1 MDKHALLSNYIKT
14 YPDKVGKVVDYNPE
28 ADCLLLLDFTAIN
41 TELKPE
47 DVLDSEKFGAWIDFK
62 LAQNNYRYGIGG
74 YMEHRT
80 LYARSE
86 LFNTEE
92 EPRRLHLGVDIW
104 ADTGTPVYAPME
116 GTIHSFRDNDHF
128 GDYGPTIILQH
139 DLDGLTL
146 YTLYG
151 HLNRES
157 LVGLFEGKPI
167 AKDEQ
172 IGVFGSPEVN
182 GHWPPHLHF
191 QMVFDIE
198 GKKGDYP
205 GVGFYSAKKN
215 YLNNIPDPNLVLR
228 FPHAKDSA
236 VSISG
241 TV

>member
-1 MDKHALLSNYIKT
+1 MDKHVLLSNYIQAH
-14 YPDKVGKVVDYNPE
+14 PDRIGKVVNYSPE
-28 ADCLLLLDFTAIN
+28 TDRFFQFDFTSSNA
-41 TELKPE
+41 ELSPE
-47 DVLDSEKFGAWIDFK
+47 DVLDTEKFSAWVNFK
-62 LAQNNYRYGIGG
+62 LAKSNCRYGIGG

-104 ADTGTPVYAPME
+104 ADAGTPVYTPID
-116 GTIHSFRDNDHF
+116 GIVHSFRDNDHF

-157 LVGLFEGKPI
+157 LVGLTVGKAI
-167 AKDEQ
+167 AKNEQ
-172 IGVFGSPEVN
+172 IAVFGNQEVN

-191 QMVFDIE
+191 QLMFDME
-198 GKKGDYP
+198 GKQGDYP
-205 GVGFYSAKKN
+205 GVGYYSEKEN
-215 YLNNIPDPNLVLR
+215 YLRNIPNPNLILK
-228 FPHAKDSA
+228 FQTK
-236 VSISG
+236 
-241 TV
+241 

>member
-14 YPDKVGKVVDYNPE
+14 HPERIGKVVDYDPKKDRLFSLN
-28 ADCLLLLDFTAIN
+28 FTAFN
-41 TELKPE
+41 TELSPE
-47 DVLDSEKFGAWIDFK
+47 DIVDTEKFSVWINSK
-62 LAQNNYRYGIGG
+62 LAENNCRYGIGG
-74 YMEHRT
+74 YMEHRN

-86 LFNTEE
+86 LFNTED

-104 ADTGTPVYAPME
+104 AEAGTPVYAPLE
-116 GTIHSFRDNDHF
+116 GTVHSYGDNDHF

-139 DLDGLTL
+139 DLDELTL

-157 LVGLFEGKPI
+157 LVGLTIGKPV

-172 IGVFGSPEVN
+172 LAVFGNQEVN

-191 QMVFDIE
+191 QLMFDME

-205 GVGFYSAKKN
+205 GVGYYSEKEN
-215 YLNNIPDPNLVLR
+215 YLKNIPDPNLILQ
-228 FPHAKDSA
+228 F
-236 VSISG
+236 
-241 TV
+241 